1 MEFNIIL
8 ITEMRVGSLLF
19 ILILIFGKYTIEI
32 LGIFNLK
39 EIEKLKVLQIAKV
52 HKNIMQ
58 GCFYSRS
65 LGQFPSMWIGP

>member
-39 EIEKLKVLQIAKV
+39 EIEKLKVLQIA
-52 HKNIMQ
+52 
-58 GCFYSRS
+58 
-65 LGQFPSMWIGP
+65 